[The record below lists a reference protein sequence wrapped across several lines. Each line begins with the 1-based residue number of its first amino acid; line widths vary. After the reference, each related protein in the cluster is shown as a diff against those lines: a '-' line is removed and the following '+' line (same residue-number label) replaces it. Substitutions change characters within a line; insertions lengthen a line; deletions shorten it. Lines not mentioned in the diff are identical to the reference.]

1 MGYHLWDECHDL
13 GYFLRFY
20 DMLYYLVNEYGNDE
34 IQDNKIIMDA
44 YNNKIGYDSLVKD
57 ELEDNFLIYFEIVNF
72 KKYD

>member
-1 MGYHLWDECHDL
+1 
-13 GYFLRFY
+13 
-20 DMLYYLVNEYGNDE
+20 MLYYLVNEYGNDE
-34 IQDNKIIMDA
+34 IQDNKVIMDA